1 MYNMREQTIHII
13 DASKEY
19 YLDLRDV
26 RFIKADGNYVDVFLA
41 KTQYKSIRI
50 QIGQLWKKITEL
62 DVPHDLVRIDRST
75 IVNLRRIEFINPKKG
90 TIVLSR
96 EEEKIQLPIAKA
108 AFNGLKEKVAQ
119 LMKDSGRDFS
129 IVNRPEWKRLSTIET
144 KHEGH
149 AYVDLGLP
157 SGTLWASEDMS
168 IPDSNFDMYGMSLFE
183 SPYTVLSDTTY
194 EDDFGYALEED
205 TARIEWSGSW
215 RIPTVEEWKELLTEC
230 SSQWAVNEDGYVVCV
245 LTGKNGNQ
253 IVLSSVS
260 PHRGLCSY
268 WTSSEK
274 ENDEGRSI
282 NTSVELHE
290 PYADEPWY
298 QFVCDFNRPK
308 YNLHAVI
315 SAKDL

>member
-1 MYNMREQTIHII
+1 MREQTIHII
-13 DASKEY
+13 DAKKEY
-19 YLDLRDV
+19 YLELRDLLFV
-26 RFIKADGNYVDVFLA
+26 KADGNYVDVFLV

-50 QIGQLWKKITEL
+50 QIGQLWKKISEL

-75 IVNLRRIEFINPKKG
+75 IVNLRRVEFINPKKG
-90 TIVLSR
+90 TIVISR

-119 LMKDSGRDFS
+119 LMNDSGRSIS
-129 IVNRPEWKRLSTIET
+129 IVNRPEWKRLPITT

-168 IPDSNFDMYGMSLFE
+168 IADSDFAMYGINLYD
-183 SPYTVLSDTTY
+183 SPYTILSDAAFK
-194 EDDFGYALEED
+194 DDFGYALEED
-205 TARIEWSGSW
+205 AARIRWSGSW
-215 RIPTVEEWKELLTEC
+215 RIPTNIEWNELLTEC
-230 SSQWAVNEDGYVVCV
+230 SPLWAMNEDGHVVCV

-260 PHRGLCSY
+260 PHRGLCTY
-268 WTSSEK
+268 WASSEIK
-274 ENDEGRSI
+274 NNQGRSI
-282 NTSVELHE
+282 NTSIELHE

-298 QFVCDFNRPK
+298 QFVCDFNRPEC
-308 YNLHAVI
+308 NLHAVI

>member
-1 MYNMREQTIHII
+1 MREQTIHII

-26 RFIKADGNYVDVFLA
+26 LFIKADGNYVDVFLA

-62 DVPHDLVRIDRST
+62 DVPHNLVRIDRST
-75 IVNLRRIEFINPKKG
+75 ILNLRRVEFINPKKG
-90 TIVLSR
+90 TVVLSR

-108 AFNGLKEKVAQ
+108 AFNDLKEKVAQ
-119 LMKDSGRDFS
+119 LMKDSTRDIS
-129 IVNRPEWKRLSTIET
+129 VVNRPEWKGLPSIET
-144 KHEGH
+144 THEGH

-168 IPDSNFDMYGMSLFE
+168 IADSDFSMYGMNLFD
-183 SPYTVLSDTTY
+183 SPYTILSDAAY

-205 TARIEWSGSW
+205 TARIKWSGRW
-215 RIPTVEEWKELLTEC
+215 RIPTVEAWKELLKEC

-253 IVLSSVS
+253 IELSSIS
-260 PHRGLCSY
+260 PHRGLCTY
-268 WTSSEK
+268 WTSSEMK
-274 ENDEGRSI
+274 NNQGRSI
-282 NTSVELHE
+282 NASIELHE

-298 QFVCDFNRPK
+298 HFVSDFNRPEC
-308 YNLHAVI
+308 NLHAII
-315 SAKDL
+315 SAKDLK